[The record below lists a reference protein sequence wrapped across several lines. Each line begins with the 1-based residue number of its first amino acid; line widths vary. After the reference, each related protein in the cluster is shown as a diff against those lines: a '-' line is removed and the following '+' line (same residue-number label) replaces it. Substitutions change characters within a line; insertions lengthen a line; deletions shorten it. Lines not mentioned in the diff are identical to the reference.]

1 MTITIFKN
9 TAETNRMDKQSHLI
23 KISDYDIT
31 LKNECSVTNPIIP
44 IETTETLTNFLGN
57 YAYIP
62 DFNRYYFITNIVKVS
77 ENLWRISLTVDVL
90 MSYKTQIS
98 NAKLNC
104 FVSRN
109 QFNYSEELKDE
120 RAPIQFV
127 PRIDYTLID
136 DTIFNSTTSEK
147 LYWVYIVCVSD
158 EMETTQEIAPPDGT
172 NYGVLNVPA
181 TTMYASQYTTKVYRL
196 PVKSIQLKNFAT
208 NVLGSTS
215 KVNFVISMCLLP
227 ISDDFGTFIYSEKMR
242 VGNYTV
248 DGVNGCQVLDLSAN
262 HKNIPIEYVTNYFQH
277 LRKRFD
283 LFEPYSRY
291 EIYLPFYGWYKLPIN
306 DLFGQYLSIS
316 YIFDYIDGSCN
327 ITLSIRTSP
336 EKSSTIAIIDS
347 FDVKIAIDIPINYTN
362 KADKERNT
370 SINALNFTKNML
382 SGLGTAVA
390 GAVIGT
396 APLGVGMIAG
406 ASLMIT
412 GISQMISAPVSFA
425 SNELANTE
433 SGGALK
439 SQSSFSKIFGCMK
452 IYIKHSAH
460 LLNLDISDTFTFAE
474 LYGRP
479 LNRIMPFNSL
489 KGYTE
494 ILNIQLNKIDA
505 LLEEKA
511 ELAEIFKNGVIL

>member
-1 MTITIFKN
+1 
-9 TAETNRMDKQSHLI
+9 
-23 KISDYDIT
+23 
-31 LKNECSVTNPIIP
+31 
-44 IETTETLTNFLGN
+44 
-57 YAYIP
+57 
-62 DFNRYYFITNIVKVS
+62 
-77 ENLWRISLTVDVL
+77 
-90 MSYKTQIS
+90 
-98 NAKLNC
+98 
-104 FVSRN
+104 
-109 QFNYSEELKDE
+109 
-120 RAPIQFV
+120 
-127 PRIDYTLID
+127 
-136 DTIFNSTTSEK
+136 
-147 LYWVYIVCVSD
+147 
-158 EMETTQEIAPPDGT
+158 
-172 NYGVLNVPA
+172 
-181 TTMYASQYTTKVYRL
+181 
-196 PVKSIQLKNFAT
+196 
-208 NVLGSTS
+208 
-215 KVNFVISMCLLP
+215 
-227 ISDDFGTFIYSEKMR
+227 
-242 VGNYTV
+242 
-248 DGVNGCQVLDLSAN
+248 
-262 HKNIPIEYVTNYFQH
+262 
-277 LRKRFD
+277 
-283 LFEPYSRY
+283 
-291 EIYLPFYGWYKLPIN
+291 
-306 DLFGQYLSIS
+306 
-316 YIFDYIDGSCN
+316 
-327 ITLSIRTSP
+327 
-336 EKSSTIAIIDS
+336 
-347 FDVKIAIDIPINYTN
+347 
-362 KADKERNT
+362 
-370 SINALNFTKNML
+370 ML